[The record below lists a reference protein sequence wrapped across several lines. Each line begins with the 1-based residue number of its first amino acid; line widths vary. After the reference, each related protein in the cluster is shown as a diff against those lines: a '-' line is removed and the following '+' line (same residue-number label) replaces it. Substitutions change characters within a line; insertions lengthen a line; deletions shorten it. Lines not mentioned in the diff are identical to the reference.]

1 MIKDSALQFLASI
14 YQSNLSHLC
23 STATLCSR
31 KGTQLMPTLGPRCTQ
46 ARGLCNNFHPFLMT
60 KQPTQKKTLQDW
72 RWALPTH
79 GKSSKQGPAPWINEK
94 VSVSIT
100 LWSTEQTLIIHTNH
114 GDYHQY
120 QKLPDTSIC
129 STWKILCGQGDT
141 HVKDVTSL
149 PSISTP
155 CSSARAADPAQRP
168 NFPKA
173 RASWILHANP
183 PCSTGAVKS
192 GMLRTHGTDSLTASR
207 CSATVDKQAGP
218 RQSLRQNCCRHNP
231 AWGQLSYCRAGPS
244 GFPGTE
250 HMRLLHCILHLWL
263 GNVEPGS
270 WGQTCYAQELS
281 GWLGCEWGSC
291 WRTSAAPR
299 GSAPLPWASAEGG
312 MVKPQV
318 RQQVNQS
325 KCNRHWWQR
334 GTRTSH
340 QKGQNVFANSFA
352 PWDWD
357 GQTGLV
363 SFTAIFQAT
372 SLEKKMGKW
381 DKIT

>member
-250 HMRLLHCILHLWL
+250 HMRLLALHIAPLAGKCGTRVL
-263 GNVEPGS
+263 GPDMLCPGALRLAGVWVRELLKNLCS
-270 WGQTCYAQELS
+270 TPGLSPTALGISRGRHGKTTGQT
-281 GWLGCEWGSC
+281 
-291 WRTSAAPR
+291 
-299 GSAPLPWASAEGG
+299 
-312 MVKPQV
+312 
-318 RQQVNQS
+318 
-325 KCNRHWWQR
+325 
-334 GTRTSH
+334 
-340 QKGQNVFANSFA
+340 
-352 PWDWD
+352 
-357 GQTGLV
+357 TG
-363 SFTAIFQAT
+363 
-372 SLEKKMGKW
+372 
-381 DKIT
+381 

>member
-60 KQPTQKKTLQDW
+60 KQPTQKKTLHDW

-94 VSVSIT
+94 VSLSIT

-141 HVKDVTSL
+141 HIKDVTSL

-155 CSSARAADPAQRP
+155 CSSAKAADPAQRP

-173 RASWILHANP
+173 QASDPMGKLNPACKSTLQYWGSEVRHAQDTWDRLSHSQQVLSNSGQTSWAQTIPKAKLLPAQPSLRAAVLLQSQALRLPRHWTHETPCTAYCTSGWEMWNPGPGARHAMP
-183 PCSTGAVKS
+183 RSS
-192 GMLRTHGTDSLTASR
+192 
-207 CSATVDKQAGP
+207 QAGWGVSEGAAEEP
-218 RQSLRQNCCRHNP
+218 LQHPGAQPHCLGHQQRE
-231 AWGQLSYCRAGPS
+231 AW
-244 GFPGTE
+244 
-250 HMRLLHCILHLWL
+250 
-263 GNVEPGS
+263 
-270 WGQTCYAQELS
+270 
-281 GWLGCEWGSC
+281 
-291 WRTSAAPR
+291 
-299 GSAPLPWASAEGG
+299 
-312 MVKPQV
+312 
-318 RQQVNQS
+318 
-325 KCNRHWWQR
+325 
-334 GTRTSH
+334 
-340 QKGQNVFANSFA
+340 
-352 PWDWD
+352 
-357 GQTGLV
+357 
-363 SFTAIFQAT
+363 
-372 SLEKKMGKW
+372 
-381 DKIT
+381 